1 MKQPSTS
8 DATIPPPPPSPDGSI
23 DWATLDLLAVWRQQ
37 DATSDPDQIRAAEED
52 LAEFKKGMNESR
64 TAAGERVLFP

>member
-1 MKQPSTS
+1 
-8 DATIPPPPPSPDGSI
+8 
-23 DWATLDLLAVWRQQ
+23 LDLLAVWRQQ